1 MVTSNESTYWGK
13 LKRMQRATAVPAFDA
28 HPEKD
33 RKAMQLS
40 GLRGAY
46 VQTRYTVYP
55 VVL

>member
-13 LKRMQRATAVPAFDA
+13 LKRMQRATAAPAFDA
-28 HPEKD
+28 HSEKD